1 MTQQN
6 LTYDEI
12 VSLIQAFEASSE
24 FNRFHLRYL
33 DLELILEKKGALPLA
48 ASSPWRGGSRD
59 NTSPVQREE
68 LGKEL
73 GEELR
78 EEEREP
84 SLADLKSQTSHAFS
98 AASASKVP
106 SMASTHEGL
115 LQVTSPMVGTFYAA
129 PEPGAAPFA
138 ALGQRVEEDTQVCI
152 IEVMKLMSSI
162 EAGVKGT
169 IAEVAVKN
177 NEPVEFGQ
185 VLFWIRPD

>member
-33 DLELILEKKGALPLA
+33 DLELVLEKKGALPLA
-48 ASSPWRGGSRD
+48 APSPWSGGARD
-59 NTSPVQREE
+59 NTSHVQREE
-68 LGKEL
+68 K
-73 GEELR
+73 R
-78 EEEREP
+78 EEQRKEQREEVQE
-84 SLADLKSQTSHAFS
+84 ASHASS
-98 AASASKVP
+98 APSASKAP
-106 SMASTHEGL
+106 SMVSAHEGL

-129 PEPGAAPFA
+129 PEPGAAPFV
-138 ALGQRVEEDTQVCI
+138 ALGQRVQEDTQVCI

-169 IAEVAVKN
+169 IADVAVKN

>member
-33 DLELILEKKGALPLA
+33 DLELVLEKKGALPLA
-48 ASSPWRGGSRD
+48 APSPWSGGARD
-59 NTSPVQREE
+59 NTSHVQREE
-68 LGKEL
+68 K
-73 GEELR
+73 R
-78 EEEREP
+78 EEQRKEQREEVQE
-84 SLADLKSQTSHAFS
+84 ASHASSAPS
-98 AASASKVP
+98 AAKAP
-106 SMASTHEGL
+106 SMVSAHEGL

-129 PEPGAAPFA
+129 PEPGAAAFV
-138 ALGQRVEEDTQVCI
+138 ALGQRVQEDTQVCI

-169 IAEVAVKN
+169 IADVAVKN

>member
-33 DLELILEKKGALPLA
+33 DLELVLEKKGALPLA
-48 ASSPWRGGSRD
+48 APSPWSGGARD
-59 NTSPVQREE
+59 NTSHVQREE
-68 LGKEL
+68 K
-73 GEELR
+73 R
-78 EEEREP
+78 EEKREEQRKEQREEVQGP
-84 SLADLKSQTSHAFS
+84 SHASS
-98 AASASKVP
+98 APIAAKAP
-106 SMASTHEGL
+106 SMVSAHEGL

-129 PEPGAAPFA
+129 PEPGAAAFV
-138 ALGQRVEEDTQVCI
+138 ALGQRVQEDTQVCI

>member
-33 DLELILEKKGALPLA
+33 DLELVLEKKGALPLA
-48 ASSPWRGGSRD
+48 APSPWSGGARD
-59 NTSPVQREE
+59 NTSHVQREE
-68 LGKEL
+68 K
-73 GEELR
+73 R
-78 EEEREP
+78 EEKREEQREEVQE
-84 SLADLKSQTSHAFS
+84 ASHASS
-98 AASASKVP
+98 APSASKAP
-106 SMASTHEGL
+106 SMVSAHEGL

-129 PEPGAAPFA
+129 PEPGAAPFV
-138 ALGQRVEEDTQVCI
+138 ALGQRVQEDTQVCI

-169 IAEVAVKN
+169 IADVAVKN

>member
-33 DLELILEKKGALPLA
+33 DLELVLEKKGALPLA
-48 ASSPWRGGSRD
+48 APSPWSGGARD
-59 NTSPVQREE
+59 NTSHVQREE
-68 LGKEL
+68 K
-73 GEELR
+73 R
-78 EEEREP
+78 EEQRKEQRKEVQEP
-84 SLADLKSQTSHAFS
+84 SHASS
-98 AASASKVP
+98 APSASKAP
-106 SMASTHEGL
+106 SMVSAHEGL

-129 PEPGAAPFA
+129 PEPGAAPFV
-138 ALGQRVEEDTQVCI
+138 ALGQRVQEDTQVCI

-169 IAEVAVKN
+169 IADVAVKN

>member
-33 DLELILEKKGALPLA
+33 DLELVLEKKGALPLA
-48 ASSPWRGGSRD
+48 APSPWSGGARD
-59 NTSPVQREE
+59 NTSHVQREE
-68 LGKEL
+68 Q
-73 GEELR
+73 R
-78 EEEREP
+78 EEQRKEQREEVQEP
-84 SLADLKSQTSHAFS
+84 SHASS
-98 AASASKVP
+98 APSASKAP
-106 SMASTHEGL
+106 SMVSAHEGL

-129 PEPGAAPFA
+129 PEPGAAPFV
-138 ALGQRVEEDTQVCI
+138 ALGQRVQEDTQVCI

-169 IAEVAVKN
+169 IADVAVKN

>member
-33 DLELILEKKGALPLA
+33 DLELVLEKKGALPLA
-48 ASSPWRGGSRD
+48 APSPWSGGARD
-59 NTSPVQREE
+59 NTSHVQREE
-68 LGKEL
+68 K
-73 GEELR
+73 R
-78 EEEREP
+78 EEHREEVQEP
-84 SLADLKSQTSHAFS
+84 SHTSS
-98 AASASKVP
+98 APSASKAP
-106 SMASTHEGL
+106 SMVSAHEGL

-129 PEPGAAPFA
+129 PEPGAAAFV
-138 ALGQRVEEDTQVCI
+138 ALGQRVQEDTQVCI
-152 IEVMKLMSSI
+152 IEVMKLMSYI

>member
-33 DLELILEKKGALPLA
+33 DLELVLEKKGALPLA
-48 ASSPWRGGSRD
+48 APSPWSGGARD
-59 NTSPVQREE
+59 NTSHVQREE
-68 LGKEL
+68 K
-73 GEELR
+73 R
-78 EEEREP
+78 EEQRKEQREEVQEP
-84 SLADLKSQTSHAFS
+84 SHASS
-98 AASASKVP
+98 APSASKAP
-106 SMASTHEGL
+106 SMVSAHEGL

-129 PEPGAAPFA
+129 PEPGAAPFV
-138 ALGQRVEEDTQVCI
+138 ALGQRVQEDTQVCI

-169 IAEVAVKN
+169 IADVAVKN

>member
-33 DLELILEKKGALPLA
+33 DLELVLEKKGALPLA
-48 ASSPWRGGSRD
+48 APSPWSGGARD
-59 NTSPVQREE
+59 NTSHVQREE
-68 LGKEL
+68 Q
-73 GEELR
+73 R
-78 EEEREP
+78 EEQRKEQREEVQEP
-84 SLADLKSQTSHAFS
+84 SHASS
-98 AASASKVP
+98 APSASKAP
-106 SMASTHEGL
+106 SMVSAHEGL

-129 PEPGAAPFA
+129 PEPGAAPFV
-138 ALGQRVEEDTQVCI
+138 ALGQRVQEDTQVCI

>member
-33 DLELILEKKGALPLA
+33 DLELVLEKKGALPLA
-48 ASSPWRGGSRD
+48 APSPWSGGARD
-59 NTSPVQREE
+59 NTSHVQREE
-68 LGKEL
+68 K
-73 GEELR
+73 R
-78 EEEREP
+78 EEQRKEQREEVQEP
-84 SLADLKSQTSHAFS
+84 SHASS
-98 AASASKVP
+98 APSASKAPLMV
-106 SMASTHEGL
+106 SAHEGL

-129 PEPGAAPFA
+129 PEPGAAAFV
-138 ALGQRVEEDTQVCI
+138 ALGQRVQEDTQVCI

>member
-1 MTQQN
+1 MTQKN

-48 ASSPWRGGSRD
+48 APSPWRGGSRD
-59 NTSPVQREE
+59 NSSPVQREE
-68 LGKEL
+68 LG
-73 GEELR
+73 

-84 SLADLKSQTSHAFS
+84 SLAAVKSQASQAFS

-138 ALGQRVEEDTQVCI
+138 VLGQRVEEDTQVCI

>member
-33 DLELILEKKGALPLA
+33 DLELVLEKKGALPLA
-48 ASSPWRGGSRD
+48 APSPWSGGARD
-59 NTSPVQREE
+59 NTSHVQREE
-68 LGKEL
+68 QRKEQ
-73 GEELR
+73 R
-78 EEEREP
+78 EEVQEP
-84 SLADLKSQTSHAFS
+84 SHASS
-98 AASASKVP
+98 APIAAKAP
-106 SMASTHEGL
+106 SMVSAHEGL

-129 PEPGAAPFA
+129 PEPGAAAFV
-138 ALGQRVEEDTQVCI
+138 ALGQRVQEDTQVCI

>member
-33 DLELILEKKGALPLA
+33 DLELVLEKKGALPLA
-48 ASSPWRGGSRD
+48 APSPWSGGARD
-59 NTSPVQREE
+59 NTSHVQREE
-68 LGKEL
+68 K
-73 GEELR
+73 R
-78 EEEREP
+78 EEHREEVQEP
-84 SLADLKSQTSHAFS
+84 SHTSS
-98 AASASKVP
+98 APSASKAP
-106 SMASTHEGL
+106 SMVSAHEGL

-129 PEPGAAPFA
+129 PEPGAAAFV
-138 ALGQRVEEDTQVCI
+138 ALGQRVQEDTQVCI

>member
-33 DLELILEKKGALPLA
+33 DLELVLEKKGALPLA
-48 ASSPWRGGSRD
+48 APSPWSGGARD
-59 NTSPVQREE
+59 NTSHVQREE
-68 LGKEL
+68 K
-73 GEELR
+73 R
-78 EEEREP
+78 EEQREEVQEP
-84 SLADLKSQTSHAFS
+84 SHTSS
-98 AASASKVP
+98 APSASKAT
-106 SMASTHEGL
+106 SMVSAHDGL

-129 PEPGAAPFA
+129 PEPGAAAFV
-138 ALGQRVEEDTQVCI
+138 ALGQRVQEDTQVCI

-169 IAEVAVKN
+169 IADVAVKN

>member
-12 VSLIQAFEASSE
+12 VSLIQSFEASSE

-48 ASSPWRGGSRD
+48 APSPWRGGSRD

-68 LGKEL
+68 
-73 GEELR
+73 
-78 EEEREP
+78 EREP
-84 SLADLKSQTSHAFS
+84 SLAAVKSQASQAFS

-138 ALGQRVEEDTQVCI
+138 VLGQRVEEDTQVCI

>member
-33 DLELILEKKGALPLA
+33 DLELVLEKKGALPLA
-48 ASSPWRGGSRD
+48 APSPWSGGARD
-59 NTSPVQREE
+59 NTSHVQREE
-68 LGKEL
+68 K
-73 GEELR
+73 R
-78 EEEREP
+78 EEHREEVQEP
-84 SLADLKSQTSHAFS
+84 SHTSS
-98 AASASKVP
+98 APSASKAP
-106 SMASTHEGL
+106 SMVSAHEGL

-129 PEPGAAPFA
+129 PEPGAAAFV
-138 ALGQRVEEDTQVCI
+138 ALGQRVQEDTQVCI

-169 IAEVAVKN
+169 IADVAVKN